1 MARTIPMPSKEKLPD
16 GPRRVFVTELRRYY
30 RVARPSLREISQ
42 AIERHPDPRL
52 DKVTASAETVRRM
65 ITGKV
70 LPERERLYAVFRVL
84 CDMAEVD
91 PDAEHW
97 EDDGSYTATP
107 TPRATGSTSGSC
119 GMPRWKTSPT
129 PRPFLGRPRLR
140 LNLSQPGR
148 LRTTTRGTTA
158 AATPTSRP
166 FKRGADKESGRNRGN
181 RRALTRTRLAAV
193 SASVFHRRGFGVGE
207 GDDPAHGGAD
217 LVRAA
222 AGVSG

>member
-1 MARTIPMPSKEKLPD
+1 MEGRTAVARTIPMPSKEELPD
-16 GPRRVFVTELRRYY
+16 GPRRAFVTELRRYY

-97 EDDGSYTATP
+97 DDDGRYNNYSDPESHWQYLRQLWDNALEDESDAPPLPRPTP
-107 TPRATGSTSGSC
+107 TPPEPKPAR
-119 GMPRWKTSPT
+119 PT
-129 PRPFLGRPRLR
+129 A
-140 LNLSQPGR
+140 N
-148 LRTTTRGTTA
+148 
-158 AATPTSRP
+158 
-166 FKRGADKESGRNRGN
+166 
-181 RRALTRTRLAAV
+181 
-193 SASVFHRRGFGVGE
+193 
-207 GDDPAHGGAD
+207 DDPWNNGSSYSD
-217 LVRAA
+217 EPPF
-222 AGVSG
+222 

>member
-97 EDDGSYTATP
+97 EDDGSYNGYSDPQSHWQYLRQLWDAALEDESDAPPLPRP
-107 TPRATGSTSGSC
+107 TPPPPEPEPDPVGCER
-119 GMPRWKTSPT
+119 
-129 PRPFLGRPRLR
+129 RPVEQRQQLL
-140 LNLSQPGR
+140 
-148 LRTTTRGTTA
+148 
-158 AATPTSRP
+158 
-166 FKRGADKESGRNRGN
+166 
-181 RRALTRTRLAAV
+181 RRAALLSAAPI
-193 SASVFHRRGFGVGE
+193 RRPGETVGIGE
-207 GDDPAHGGAD
+207 
-217 LVRAA
+217 R
-222 AGVSG
+222 